1 MFYLIYVSS
10 AIKLMHDDELLLLL
24 EKARENNSRLG
35 ITGML
40 LYKEG
45 NFMQMLEGEKK
56 TVLELYDAIKKDERH
71 KDIVTIVSGDIKERN
86 FENWTMGFYDM
97 NKAGD
102 FPRYDDYIKEN
113 LTLQSFQDDSQF
125 AYSFMTQFNEMN
137 P

>member
-97 NKAGD
+97 NKVRD
-102 FPRYDDYIKEN
+102 FPRYNDYIKEN
-113 LTLQSFQDDSQF
+113 LTLKSFQDDSQF
-125 AYSFMTQFNEMN
+125 AYSFITQFNEMN

>member
-125 AYSFMTQFNEMN
+125 AYSFITQFNEMN